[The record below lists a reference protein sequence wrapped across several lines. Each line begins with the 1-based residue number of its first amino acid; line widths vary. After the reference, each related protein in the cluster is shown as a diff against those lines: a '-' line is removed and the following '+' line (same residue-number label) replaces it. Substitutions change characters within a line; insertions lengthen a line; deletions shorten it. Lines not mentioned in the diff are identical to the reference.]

1 MPVLVLVPRSRRR
14 RARRANTVAR
24 AGNRT
29 LGMDGC
35 ARDSI
40 SPGSRMRCAMI
51 GATLPLLDAPGH
63 LAKPGSVMLPGPA
76 RRDPATRHRANRPFD
91 PDACVDVHDDRTDEY
106 KAEKRMRQRT
116 EAYQVDGEM
125 AGEILAPDDNAG
137 QQQAREAHDDGKK
150 QDLLTAIVAADF
162 RQVLLAVIHHV
173 ADPAQPYP
181 VAPLQHVVAPQFHAQ
196 QQERGDHEA
205 ADEGMQESRPRGGA

>member
-29 LGMDGC
+29 RGMDRC
-35 ARDSI
+35 ARVSI

-63 LAKPGSVMLPGPA
+63 LAEPGAVMFPGPPG
-76 RRDPATRHRANRPFD
+76 RDPATRHCANRPFD
-91 PDACVDVHDDRTDEY
+91 PDPCVDVHDDRADEY
-106 KAEKRMRQRT
+106 KAEERMRQRT
-116 EAYQVDGEM
+116 EAYQIDGEI
-125 AGEILAPDDNAG
+125 AGEVLAPDEDAG
-137 QQQAREAHDDGKK
+137 QQQARKAHDDGKE

-162 RQVLLAVIHHV
+162 RQVLLAIIHDV
-173 ADPAQPYP
+173 ADLAQPYP
-181 VAPLQHVVAPQFHAQ
+181 VAPLQQVV
-196 QQERGDHEA
+196 
-205 ADEGMQESRPRGGA
+205 